1 MTTSRSMSKTKPEV
15 TPVSATPAMTK
26 EQEVRFRERA
36 TTVKDRVAEM
46 MRAMFS
52 TIDEQRASAAGHAAE
67 MDAVLKERDA
77 ALDVLDE
84 ALPNCGWKDC
94 EDKATRRET
103 DNANHLCDRHTNGR
117 PMEDCRWA
125 PLLRALT
132 VTQAGSAEENTT
144 GQSAAAKE

>member
-1 MTTSRSMSKTKPEV
+1 MKTSRSMSKVKPEV

-52 TIDEQRASAAGHAAE
+52 TIDAQRATAAE
-67 MDAVLKERDA
+67 DARTMDAVLKERDA
-77 ALDVLDE
+77 ALDALDD
-84 ALPNCGWKDC
+84 ALPNCGWKGC
-94 EDKATRRET
+94 KAKATRREV
-103 DNANHLCDRHTNGR
+103 DHANHLCDRHTNGL

-125 PLLRALT
+125 PLLRALI
-132 VTQAGSAEENTT
+132 VVQEGLRGS
-144 GQSAAAKE
+144 SR